1 MPAQD
6 QRFDMRLGSPN
17 WFKTIAEGLEE
28 QRRGMT
34 DDRGRNPIKKM
45 GVVVRIKIVKLRG
58 PGSRRP
64 RMRKVSVDE
73 AVRMLLRALV
83 LMNVLKRR
91 LQERKRQHEVHQDRN
106 ASSHRHILP
115 TYLFLGTLLLY

>member
-34 DDRGRNPIKKM
+34 DDRGRNPIKKN
-45 GVVVRIKIVKLRG
+45 G
-58 PGSRRP
+58 RRQ
-64 RMRKVSVDE
+64 D
-73 AVRMLLRALV
+73 
-83 LMNVLKRR
+83 
-91 LQERKRQHEVHQDRN
+91 QDRQTRQPMTDD
-106 ASSHRHILP
+106 AESDC
-115 TYLFLGTLLLY
+115 G